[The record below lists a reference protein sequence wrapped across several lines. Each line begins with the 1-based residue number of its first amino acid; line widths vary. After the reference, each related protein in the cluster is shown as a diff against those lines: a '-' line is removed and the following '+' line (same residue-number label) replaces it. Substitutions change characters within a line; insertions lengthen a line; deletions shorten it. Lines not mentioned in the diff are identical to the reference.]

1 MLKAILPVV
10 RSGYQTIL
18 QVKEPLFAQPT
29 RNTFILKRR
38 WQPRLH
44 KKNEKP
50 HVMRGKFYCY
60 DLVEDRSTKKRP
72 DLEVVLTAF
81 VAGVGDRGDIIT
93 VPRTRAYNQLLLPGL
108 AVYKTDENLK
118 KYASLK
124 NTKNEVEHSSP
135 YAARTVRVLEKRV
148 LSIIMNKDEPW
159 VLEPWHVRASLRK
172 AGMHAVE
179 EAIEIP
185 KEPITGPDLM
195 KEGKEFM
202 VTITVNNLEKANV
215 RCRIHHWSTDPS
227 NRLPYVVDPWKL
239 PAEPLFGKADAG
251 SV

>member
-1 MLKAILPVV
+1 MLKAILPVI
-10 RSGYQTIL
+10 RSGYQNIL

-60 DLVEDRSTKKRP
+60 DLVEDRSTTKRP

-81 VAGVGDRGDIIT
+81 VAGVGDRGDVIK

-124 NTKNEVEHSSP
+124 DTKDEVQHSSP
-135 YAARTVRVLEKRV
+135 HAARTVRVLEKRV

-202 VTITVNNLEKANV
+202 VTITVNNFEKANV

-227 NRLPYVVDPWKL
+227 NRLQYVFEPWKL
-239 PAEPLFGKADAG
+239 PAEPLFGKADAD